1 MIERADGRP
10 LSSHD
15 DPIPRVELVEGDN
28 LAVMQRLAL
37 DPAVCGRIALAYLD
51 PPFGTGRSFGAYD
64 DRWSGGRAELVEIL
78 RPRLTLV
85 HQLLA
90 VDGSILVHLDHRIA
104 HVVAVLLDDLFGP
117 GDRDPRRSTP
127 GPGFRSELIWTYGLG
142 GSSSRVYPRK
152 HDTILWYSKG
162 AEWTFD
168 APRIP
173 ARSARMRGQS
183 KKQLDVMMGPPR
195 LDGDAAEASSLG
207 DVWDVAAINNMARER
222 TGYPTQKP
230 LALLE
235 RLVAAHTR
243 EGDLVLDPCCGS
255 GTTLVAAQ
263 TLGRRAIGID
273 ESPEAIRVSRAR
285 LLAGQSTR
293 T

>member
-1 MIERADGRP
+1 MAPDAIQ
-10 LSSHD
+10 L
-15 DPIPRVELVEGDN
+15 LEGDN
-28 LAVMQRLAL
+28 LVVMQRLARDANVL
-37 DPAVCGRIALAYLD
+37 GRVSLVYLD

-64 DRWSGGRAELVEIL
+64 DRWAGGREGLVEVL
-78 RPRLTLV
+78 RPRLRLA
-85 HQLLA
+85 HELLA
-90 VDGSILVHLDHRIA
+90 EDGSILVHLDHRIA

-162 AEWTFD
+162 SQWTFEP
-168 APRIP
+168 PRIP
-173 ARSARMRGQS
+173 ARSVRMRGQS
-183 KKQLDVMMGPPR
+183 KKQLDVMIGPPR
-195 LDGDAAEASSLG
+195 LEGDEDDARSLA

-230 LALLE
+230 LVLLE
-235 RLVAAHTR
+235 RLIAAHSR
-243 EGDLVLDPCCGS
+243 RDDLVLDPCCGS
-255 GTTLVAAQ
+255 GTTLIAAHA
-263 TLGRRAIGID
+263 LGRRAIGID
-273 ESPEAIRVSRAR
+273 ESPEAIRVTRAR
-285 LLAGQSTR
+285 LLVARAPR